1 MSENSPLDD
10 ISPSSECNLKKK
22 TKTITNMKGD
32 KI

>member
-10 ISPSSECNLKKK
+10 ISPSSECNLKKE
-22 TKTITNMKGD
+22 TMTITYTKGD